1 MGALD
6 VLYWS
11 MFQQLGIPES
21 QIEPFLEP
29 LINFVGETTDTIGYA
44 HLLTTFKDKKVS
56 KSIMIKYLIVNACTS
71 YNAFIGPL
79 SLNEL
84 GAIISTFHL
93 RIKFLSENGM
103 IIVV

>member
-56 KSIMIKYLIVNACTS
+56 KSIMIKYLIANVCTS
-71 YNAFIGPL
+71 YNAL
-79 SLNEL
+79 DEL
-84 GAIISTFHL
+84 GAIISTPHL
-93 RIKFLSENGM
+93 TMKFSSENGR